1 MALVWLAITWLAVW
15 LLAVAWLSVRG
26 PVALGRALVCLL
38 RLLRIVAPLAWGRT
52 CTIRRLEMTLVAGEA
67 HDED

>member
-26 PVALGRALVCLL
+26 PIALGRALVCLL
-38 RLLRIVAPLAWGRT
+38 RLLRIVPALSWRWT
-52 CTIRRLEMTLVAGEA
+52 CQRV
-67 HDED
+67 